1 MLRNLFIF
9 FLLLTIFVSGCLQRE
24 MEFRTTDEI
33 RRLEQDGSSE
43 AINHLFEVRKQIP
56 GISGFVHFPIQT
68 GWKMKPAAAGK
79 IDSIPQLDDTNWDP
93 AEVGFKWYEI
103 NFAYWFQQKISI
115 PEEIGGFPTM
125 DQPIF
130 LMLSVNDD
138 EQIWVDGKLKQDFD
152 MFEGRVQ
159 LADSAVPGQKFLIT
173 IRGLNGPGKGELRY
187 AELRIGRVMQFEQR
201 LTELKGRIM
210 SLTSA
215 LMRLPQIKSRWLA
228 GIDETVA
235 QLRQIPQLKNP
246 EVIRAQLTT
255 IENQLILLENDHA
268 DYPAVVV
275 EPYLQ
280 AVSQTEA
287 TILWETDLAADSEVN
302 WGEAPNCGNTEMSAG
317 TTRLHRVKLSGLKP
331 ETTYFYRIRSN
342 KIRSSVYSLRTAPR
356 PETPFKFAVW
366 GDSHQGVVITEKLER
381 LALNAG
387 AELLVQPGDAVNH
400 GSDQQQWFE
409 QFFEPIRHFAASHPV
424 YLAPGN
430 HEYGGYWDTH
440 RPLLFE
446 KYMQHSRNPYWF
458 SFRYGNA
465 FFIILDPNKT
475 SPPFDIPPD
484 SDQYQW
490 LVNELNS
497 AEFKAAT
504 WHFVVFHQP
513 PYAECWSGGYYDGE
527 AGLREHI
534 VPLLEQYPIDI
545 VFSGHAHV
553 YERGRWPKADGPFYV
568 ITGGGGGTLDDEH
581 YRNWEQIDFYR
592 HLHHFCL
599 LEISGTRLHFS
610 SITLDGQILDR
621 FETTPRAPM
630 PR

>member
-1 MLRNLFIF
+1 MFRKSFRI

-24 MEFRTTDEI
+24 MEFRTMDEI
-33 RRLEQDGSSE
+33 RRMEQDRSLE
-43 AINHLFEVRKQIP
+43 AINCLLEAGKQIP
-56 GISGFVHFPIQT
+56 QIPGFVHFPVQT
-68 GWKMKPAAAGK
+68 GWKMKPATEK
-79 IDSIPQLDDTNWDP
+79 TPLYLDDTDWEL

-125 DQPIF
+125 GQPIF
-130 LMLSVNDD
+130 IMLSVNDD
-138 EQIWVDGKLKQDFD
+138 EQIWVDGKLNQDFD
-152 MFEGRVQ
+152 LFGGRVQ
-159 LADSAVPGQKFLIT
+159 LADSAVPGEKFLIT

-187 AELRIGRVMQFEQR
+187 VELRIGPVMEFEQR
-201 LTELKGRIM
+201 LAELKGRIM
-210 SLTSA
+210 FLTSA
-215 LMRLPQIKSRWLA
+215 LMRLPQIESRWLT
-228 GIDETVA
+228 GIDEAVA
-235 QLRQIPQLKNP
+235 QIRQIPLLKNP
-246 EVIRAQLTT
+246 EVIRAQFTK
-255 IENQLILLENDHA
+255 IENQLIFLENDHA

-302 WGEAPNCGNTEMSAG
+302 WGEAPDCGNTGMSAG

-342 KIRSSVYSLRTAPR
+342 KIRSSIYSLRTAPR
-356 PETPFKFAVW
+356 PETPFKFAIW
-366 GDSHQGVVITEKLER
+366 GDSHQGVEITEKLER

-387 AELLVQPGDAVNH
+387 AEILVQPGDAVNH
-400 GSDQQQWFE
+400 GSDQRQWFE

-440 RPLLFE
+440 QPLLFE
-446 KYMQHSRNPYWF
+446 KYMQPSPNPYWF
-458 SFRYGNA
+458 SFGYGNA

-490 LVNELNS
+490 LVSELNS
-497 AEFKAAT
+497 AKFKAAT

-581 YRNWEQIDFYR
+581 YRDWEQIDIYH

-599 LEISGTRLHFS
+599 LEISGARLHFS
-610 SITLDGQILDR
+610 AITPDGQIIDR
-621 FETTPRAPM
+621 FETTPRTPL